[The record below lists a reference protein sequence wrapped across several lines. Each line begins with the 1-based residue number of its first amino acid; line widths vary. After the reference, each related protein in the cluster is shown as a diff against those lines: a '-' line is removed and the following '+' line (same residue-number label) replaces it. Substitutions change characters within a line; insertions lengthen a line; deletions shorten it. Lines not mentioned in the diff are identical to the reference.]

1 MGRAVKVISLPND
14 DHSRLSRIGA
24 TGEDV
29 PMTLEEACRVIFKD
43 AITPATL
50 KAEARRGNLVLH
62 KIGRAYFVTLLELS
76 AMWGK
81 CCVGSVSPN
90 RPPVESNN
98 DARAALA
105 SAARLALHLKLR
117 KPAKPA
123 RR

>member
-1 MGRAVKVISLPND
+1 MKIVGLPND

-29 PMTLEEACRVIFKD
+29 PMTLEEACRVVFKD

-50 KAEARRGNLVLH
+50 KAEARRENLVLH
-62 KIGRAYFVTLLELS
+62 KIGRAYFVTSRELS
-76 AMWGK
+76 AMWKK
-81 CCVGSVSPN
+81 CSVAAGSSEDQPTPA
-90 RPPVESNN
+90 RD

-105 SAARLALHLKLR
+105 SAQAVAAQLRLKR
-117 KPAKPA
+117 SVRN